1 MENIDLQELQQ
12 TREKAIRLQD
22 DISELNKQ
30 KESLVL
36 GLEQIQQKCS
46 HRLAVK
52 LQSYDF
58 DDNWNE
64 AYCLNC
70 NQRFHGPFL
79 NFDKQFQ
86 NLIHFEHLT
95 FDGEQPIDEI
105 KVEVALEMFRQEREK
120 YPELSDAEIVALI
133 NEQIKYQTASVE
145 EQGFVKSKGTK
156 NQQ

>member
-1 MENIDLQELQQ
+1 M
-12 TREKAIRLQD
+12 RLQD
-22 DISELNKQ
+22 NIAELNKQ

-36 GLEQIQQKCS
+36 GLKQIQQKCS

-52 LQSYDF
+52 LQNYDF

-70 NQRFHGPFL
+70 NQHFHGPFL

-86 NLIHFEHLT
+86 NIIHFEYLT
-95 FDGEQPIDEI
+95 FDGEQPTNEI

-120 YPELSDAEIVALI
+120 HPELSDAEIVAII
-133 NEQIKYQTASVE
+133 NSQIKHQTTPVE
-145 EQGFVKSKGTK
+145 GQQFVKTIGAKKSY
-156 NQQ
+156 Q